1 MHLEAPMKRLT
12 ILALTGLLLV
22 GLALPATAAAAKPAT
37 AGLLNDIA
45 VTGTD
50 STGAPFSGTL
60 DITDVTRSGSTLLFD
75 GTLTNSATGAVTTF
89 TDVAGTLSH
98 GGTQAVCDILFL
110 DLGPISL
117 DLLGLTVDLSQI
129 ILDINAVPGPGNL
142 LATCCARSPVCS
154 TAGCPSAASSD
165 CWTASSTALAT
176 CSDSRRPIKRSRGHA
191 PGFVPFPT
199 RTTRSAS

>member
-1 MHLEAPMKRLT
+1 MKRLT

-60 DITDVTRSGSTLLFD
+60 DITDVTRSGSSLLFD

-142 LATCCARSPVCS
+142 LGNLLCAV
-154 TAGCPSAASSD
+154 AGLLD
-165 CWTASSTALAT
+165 GGL
-176 CSDSRRPIKRSRGHA
+176 PIGGLLGLLDRLLDRIGDLL
-191 PGFVPFPT
+191 G
-199 RTTRSAS
+199 